1 MRWSRAFL
9 PVLKESPADAQIV
22 SHKLML
28 RAGLVRQTAA
38 GIYAWL
44 PLGFRVL
51 KKIEQIVREEQDR
64 SGASEMLMPTL
75 QSAELWRE
83 SGRYDAYGPEMLRI
97 RDRHERE
104 MLYGPTNEEMITA
117 LFRDEAKSYRDL
129 PRTLYHIQWK
139 FRDEVRPRFGVMRG
153 REFLM
158 KDAYSFDLDEP
169 GARLSYYTQMLAYLR
184 TFQRMGIQAVPMK
197 AASGPIGGDLSHE
210 FIVLAPTGE
219 SEVFYDAAFEE
230 IDWQQSDVDYGDERD
245 LHRLFAQ
252 VSSTYAATDETHD
265 EKLWSQVAEE
275 KRRTGRGIEVGHI
288 FYFGDLYSR
297 KMGLKVSAPDGQ
309 PLYPMM
315 GSYGVGV
322 SRLVGAIIEASHD
335 EAGIIWPESVAPWR
349 VGLVTMRADDQA
361 SREAAEQL
369 YGHLLGAGVETL
381 YDDRDER
388 GGAKLAS
395 MDLIGLPWQLIVG
408 PRGIAT
414 GSVELKKRATGE
426 KLELSIESALARLVG
441 A

>member
-1 MRWSRAFL
+1 MRLSRCFL
-9 PVLKESPADAQIV
+9 PVLKESPSDAQIV

-28 RAGLVRQTAA
+28 QAGLVRQTSA

-44 PLGFRVL
+44 PIGFKVL

-64 SGASEMLMPTL
+64 SGAIEMLMPTI
-75 QSAELWRE
+75 QSADLWRE
-83 SGRYDAYGPEMLRI
+83 SGHYDAYGPEMLRI
-97 RDRHERE
+97 RDRHDRE
-104 MLYGPTNEEMITA
+104 MLYGPTNEEMLTA
-117 LFRDEAKSYRDL
+117 IFRDDVKSYRDL

-158 KDAYSFDLDEP
+158 KDAYSFDLDEA
-169 GARLSYYTQMLAYLR
+169 GARQSYYTQMLAYLR

-219 SEVFYDAAFEE
+219 SEVFYDSAYDSF
-230 IDWQQSDVDYGDERD
+230 DWNQPGLDYGDEAG
-245 LHRLFAQ
+245 LQTLFDQ
-252 VSSTYAATDETHD
+252 VNATYAATDETHD
-265 EKLWSQVAEE
+265 EARWAAIADD

-288 FYFGDLYSR
+288 FYFGTKYSDS
-297 KMGLKVSAPDGQ
+297 MGLKVSGRDGSMVV
-309 PLYPMM
+309 PHM

-335 EAGIIWPESVAPWR
+335 DAGIVWPESVAPWK
-349 VGLVTMRADDQA
+349 VGLVTMRADDEPSVA
-361 SREAAEQL
+361 AAEEL
-369 YGHLLGAGVETL
+369 YAKLQAAGVEVL
-381 YDDRDER
+381 YDDREER
-388 GGAKLAS
+388 GGVKLGS
-395 MDLIGLPWQLIVG
+395 MDIIGLPWQLIVG
-408 PRGIAT
+408 PRGIAN
-414 GSVELKKRATGE
+414 GVVELKNRKSGE
-426 KLELSIESALARLVG
+426 REELSPESALARFT

>member
-1 MRWSRAFL
+1 LRVSRYFL
-9 PVLKESPADAQIV
+9 PVLKESPSDAQIV

-44 PLGFRVL
+44 PIGYRVL

-64 SGASEMLMPTL
+64 AGAIEMLMPTI
-75 QSAELWRE
+75 QAADLWRE

-97 RDRHERE
+97 RDRHDRE
-104 MLYGPTNEEMITA
+104 MLYGPTNEEMLTA
-117 LFRDEAKSYRDL
+117 IVRDELKSYREL

-158 KDAYSFDLDEP
+158 KDAYSFDLDEE
-169 GARLSYYTQMLAYLR
+169 GARQSYYTQLLAYLR

-230 IDWQQSDVDYGDERD
+230 FDWQQSDLQYGDAAG
-245 LHRLFAQ
+245 LKALFDR
-252 VSSTYAATDETHD
+252 VSSTYSATDETHD
-265 EKLWSQVAEE
+265 EARWATISDDRK
-275 KRRTGRGIEVGHI
+275 RTGRGIEVGHI
-288 FYFGDLYSR
+288 FYFGDKYSAA
-297 KMGLKVSAPDGQ
+297 MGLKVSGTDGK
-309 PLYPMM
+309 PVTPMM

-335 EAGIIWPESVAPWR
+335 DAGIIWPESVAPWK
-349 VGLVTMRADDQA
+349 VGLVTMRQDDEPSVA
-361 SREAAEQL
+361 AAEGL
-369 YGHLLGAGVETL
+369 YTDFRNAGIETA

-388 GGAKLAS
+388 GGAKLAT
-395 MDLIGLPWQLIVG
+395 MDLIGLPWQVIVG
-408 PRGIAT
+408 PRGIAAGT
-414 GSVELKKRATGE
+414 VELKRRSSGE
-426 KLELSIESALARLVG
+426 KQELSVESALARLSE
-441 A
+441 

>member
-1 MRWSRAFL
+1 MRVSRCFL
-9 PVLKESPADAQIV
+9 PVLKESPTDAQIV

-44 PLGFRVL
+44 PIGFRVL

-64 SGASEMLMPTL
+64 AGAIEMLMPTI
-75 QSAELWRE
+75 QSADLWRN

-97 RDRHERE
+97 RDRHDRE
-104 MLYGPTNEEMITA
+104 MLYGPTNEEMLTA
-117 LFRDEAKSYRDL
+117 IFRDEAKSYRDL

-158 KDAYSFDLDEP
+158 KDAYSFDLDEA
-169 GARLSYYTQMLAYLR
+169 GARNSYYTQLLAYLR

-219 SEVFYDAAFEE
+219 SEVFYDAAFDGM
-230 IDWQQSDVDYGDERD
+230 DWQQSQLSYGDEAG
-245 LHRLFAQ
+245 LTQLFEQ
-252 VSSTYAATDETHD
+252 ISSTYSATDETHD
-265 EKLWSQVAEE
+265 EERWSSVPEDR
-275 KRRTGRGIEVGHI
+275 RRTGRGIEVGHI
-288 FYFGDLYSR
+288 FYFGDKYSAS
-297 KMGLKVSAPDGQ
+297 MGLKVSGPDGQ
-309 PLYPMM
+309 MITPMM
-315 GSYGVGV
+315 GSYGIGV
-322 SRLVGAIIEASHD
+322 SRLVAAIIEASHD
-335 EAGIIWPESVAPWR
+335 EAGIVWPESVAPWT
-349 VGLVTMRADDQA
+349 VGLVTMRADD
-361 SREAAEQL
+361 EPTTKAADQL
-369 YGHLLGAGVETL
+369 YGQLEAAGVETL

-388 GGAKLAS
+388 GGVKLGS

-408 PRGIAT
+408 PRKIAN
-414 GSVELKKRATGE
+414 GMVELKRRSTGE
-426 KLELSIESALARLVG
+426 KQELSVESALARLTS
-441 A
+441 

>member
-9 PVLKESPADAQIV
+9 PVLKESPTDAQIV

-64 SGASEMLMPTL
+64 AGALEMLMPTL
-75 QSAELWRE
+75 QSADLWRE

-97 RDRHERE
+97 RDRHDRE
-104 MLYGPTNEEMITA
+104 MLYGPTNEEMITG
-117 LFRDEAKSYRDL
+117 LFRDDVKSYRDL

-158 KDAYSFDLDEP
+158 KDAYSFDLDETS
-169 GARLSYYTQMLAYLR
+169 ARQSYYAQMLAYLR

-197 AASGPIGGDLSHE
+197 ADPGPIGGDLSHE

-219 SEVFYDAAFEE
+219 SEVFYDSSFEE
-230 IDWQQSDVDYGDERD
+230 IDWHRDELRYD
-245 LHRLFAQ
+245 DAAGLRTLFDQ

-265 EKLWSQVAEE
+265 VAKWELVPE
-275 KRRTGRGIEVGHI
+275 DKRRTGRGIEVGHI
-288 FYFGDLYSR
+288 FYFGDKYSGS
-297 KMGLKVSAPDGQ
+297 MGLRVSGPDGR
-309 PLYPMM
+309 PVTPMM

-335 EAGIIWPESVAPWR
+335 DAGIIWPEPVAPWK
-349 VGLVTMRADDQA
+349 VGLVTMRADDDN
-361 SREAAEQL
+361 SVIAAESLYEQL
-369 YGHLLGAGVETL
+369 AEAGVEVL

-395 MDLIGLPWQLIVG
+395 MDLIGVPWQLIVG
-408 PRGIAT
+408 PRGFANGT
-414 GSVELKKRATGE
+414 VELKRRSTGDRE
-426 KLELSIESALARLVG
+426 DLSIESALARLT

>member
-51 KKIEQIVREEQDR
+51 KKIEQIVREEQHR
-64 SGASEMLMPTL
+64 AGAIEMLMPTL
-75 QSAELWRE
+75 QSADLWRE

-104 MLYGPTNEEMITA
+104 ILYGPTNEEMITA
-117 LFRDEAKSYRDL
+117 IFRDEAKSYRDL

-158 KDAYSFDLDEP
+158 KDAYSFDLDEA

-230 IDWQQSDVDYGDERD
+230 IDWQQSDVDYGNEED
-245 LHRLFAQ
+245 LQRLFSR

-265 EKLWSQVAEE
+265 EALWKKVDED

-288 FYFGDLYSR
+288 FYFGDKYSAA
-297 KMGLKVSAPDGQ
+297 MGLKVSGQDGSPVT
-309 PLYPMM
+309 PLM

-322 SRLVGAIIEASHD
+322 SRLVGAVIEASHD
-335 EAGIIWPESVAPWR
+335 DAGIIWPEALAPWR
-349 VGLVTMRADDQA
+349 VGLVTMRADDQP
-361 SREAAEQL
+361 STDAAESLYRQL
-369 YGHLLGAGVETL
+369 VGAGVETL

-408 PRGIAT
+408 PRGIAAGT
-414 GSVELKKRATGE
+414 VELKNRATGE
-426 KLELSIESALARLVG
+426 RQELSIDSAIARLVG